1 MRLRLFLLSILI
13 GGMIGCTAK
22 PEPLVFGRDA
32 CYTCKMTLM
41 DRKFGAE
48 LVTQKG
54 KVYKFDDL
62 NCMLSFYNSGY
73 EDVSDFKFIQVV
85 DFANPEMLIDAHHAW
100 YLKSDNI
107 RTPMASEVAAFEQE
121 EATRQYKKEWSG
133 ILMSWGEVQT
143 QFK

>member
-1 MRLRLFLLSILI
+1 MMRLSLVLIFLAV
-13 GGMIGCTAK
+13 IGCTVR
-22 PEPLVFGRDA
+22 PEPLVFGQDA

-41 DRKFGAE
+41 DNKFGAE
-48 LVTQKG
+48 LVTRKG

-62 NCMLSFYNSGY
+62 NCMLNFYHSEY
-73 EDVSDFKFIQVV
+73 ETTADFAFVQVI
-85 DFANPEMLIDAHHAW
+85 DFANPEKLIDAQHAW

-107 RTPMASEVAAFEQE
+107 RTPMASGVAAFESE
-121 EATRQYKKEWSG
+121 ESFTPYKTEWKA